1 MSIILLK
8 PYLRLRSISLFIFVS
23 ISPRSSIGH
32 NFFWGWNNEPARIGM
47 YIYIY
52 IYFVEKYNGL
62 VAIIIM
68 NSWHR
73 EHNELT
79 LSIPSRL
86 YGRAT
91 INTSPF
97 KRISRIF
104 FYTRDNII
112 RSLIF
117 RLLDPFIFNCV
128 FFFYGFYIH
137 WDVSRSC
144 FHKSFHY
151 HDKMVSLNFS

>member
-23 ISPRSSIGH
+23 ISSRSSIGH

-47 YIYIY
+47 YIY

-151 HDKMVSLNFS
+151 HDKMVFLNFP